1 MSMPSVRRPR
11 TVSVGDGTQVEG
23 HRVLAGGAQRICI
36 GGLPAAEPA
45 HDPLVLALVQL
56 VRDRW
61 AAEQADRENPVA
73 LRAVPMN
80 MVTMTAQRRLVEE
93 NPA

>member
-1 MSMPSVRRPR
+1 MSMPSVPRPR

-23 HRVLAGGAQRICI
+23 HRVLAGGAQISDHVSFVT
-36 GGLPAAEPA
+36 EPA

-61 AAEQADRENPVA
+61 AAEQADHEKPVA
-73 LRAVPMN
+73 LRATPRN
-80 MVTMTAQRRLVEE
+80 MVTMTVQRRLVEE
-93 NPA
+93 SSA